1 MLRAAVTRKNLQMKT
16 SQLQKFTPLEFM
28 VIQIAYSEADSLTAA
43 SITHS
48 HTMILEIRT
57 QLQDIIYI
65 ELQRFKRNYSYQRHK
80 TIRKQNGKENF
91 KSQIHSLAVI
101 HVLQLLWLLNEWT
114 FWSWQSNRRNIHK
127 INKQGQRNYLWTNRK
142 QSTVLLLSWKD
153 RDVRSGRLRP
163 AGEAEFGK
171 QSLESRQ
178 LQAQLQVT
186 LHLDG
191 Q

>member
-1 MLRAAVTRKNLQMKT
+1 MLRAAVIGKDLQMKT
-16 SQLQKFTPLEFM
+16 AQLQKFIPLEFM
-28 VIQIAYSEADSLTAA
+28 VIQIAYSKADSQTAA
-43 SITHS
+43 SITLS

-57 QLQDIIYI
+57 QWQDIIYI

-101 HVLQLLWLLNEWT
+101 HVLQLLWFLNEWT
-114 FWSWQSNRRNIHK
+114 FWSWQSNRSYIYK
-127 INKQGQRNYLWTNRK
+127 INTQGQRNYLWRNRK

-163 AGEAEFGK
+163 AGETEFGK
-171 QSLESRQ
+171 QSLESRE
-178 LQAQLQVT
+178 LQAQLQVM

-191 Q
+191 